1 MTCEFSIAGWSG
13 CAPGLHSQA
22 DWAQWAER
30 PQLPGGEIVA
40 PLSAMPPLIRRRLSG
55 VGRLVAEAAY
65 NCSANVDAAEVPV
78 VLASRY
84 GDAGRSLELITGF
97 SHDGAVSPTDFA
109 LSVHNAIGAVYSIA
123 RRDRSNYISVAG
135 GAASAT
141 AAIWEAVALLGS
153 GASEVLIVC
162 YDAELP
168 TPYQVFQDEPAAS
181 YAWVWRVAKP
191 NPAYPSFQLRSS
203 PCESFPQEPL
213 PVLPFGLDV
222 MRFVLSSDVEWR
234 RQCDGIAWT
243 LTRHG

>member
-1 MTCEFSIAGWSG
+1 
-13 CAPGLHSQA
+13 
-22 DWAQWAER
+22 
-30 PQLPGGEIVA
+30 
-40 PLSAMPPLIRRRLSG
+40 MPPLIRRRLSG
-55 VGRLVAEAAY
+55 VGRLAAEAAY
-65 NCSANVDAAEVPV
+65 NCAATVDTADVPV

-84 GDAGRSLELITGF
+84 GDAARSLELITGF
-97 SHDGAVSPTDFA
+97 SQEGAVSPTDFA

-123 RRDRSNYISVAG
+123 RRDASNYISVAG

-141 AAIWEAVALLGS
+141 AAILEAVALLGS

-168 TPYQVFQDEPAAS
+168 VPYDVFLDEPAAS

-191 NPAYPSFQLRSS
+191 NPAYPSFQLRS
-203 PCESFPQEPL
+203 FPSELLSQEPL

-234 RQCDGIAWT
+234 RECDGIVWA